1 MLMCL
6 RSQGR
11 FRIRA
16 VLLGVLIG
24 LGMASILVIWTNKSI
39 YMKQKPVMRYNAGK
53 RSFLYL
59 VMALH

>member
-1 MLMCL
+1 MMCL

-24 LGMASILVIWTNKSI
+24 VGIASVLVVWMNQGV
-39 YMKQKPVMRYNAGK
+39 YMKDHSEIVKGIILRDVG
-53 RSFLYL
+53 
-59 VMALH
+59 